1 VKPAGAWVADP
12 TLQWI
17 IALHVRL
24 SEPIDVERIR
34 SGLTGTGLAGSVME
48 ASGGEERLV
57 ERVTDPGSATV
68 RAAVSGRE
76 LALGAEHAACDGL
89 GLLALLGAVAGVPA
103 TSSAKGVGDRP
114 EDRSR
119 LTAAARRL
127 AEALA
132 TPPANV
138 AAPPEDPGP
147 LEEVGDAFARFS
159 VPSRV
164 PVSGLTHA
172 AVRAVVAHNRELSA
186 PHARIAVAIGAS
198 RVGGAAPVIGD
209 HSALL
214 RLRSVERLS
223 EDALRTA
230 IRDTVPEPLP
240 PGARD
245 GSRAV
250 ARVTTAAMGALSSRL
265 GSTLLV
271 SHLGE
276 VGAPGVEDL
285 AFYPVTGG
293 GSGISVG
300 AVGLAGTTVVTLRG
314 RRRRHSAATLEA
326 LGRRVHDELRSA
338 RS

>member
-48 ASGGEERLV
+48 ASGGEARLV
-57 ERVTDPGSATV
+57 ERVTAPGSATV

-119 LTAAARRL
+119 LTAAARRI

-132 TPPANV
+132 TPPASV

-186 PHARIAVAIGAS
+186 PHARIAVAIGAHGS
-198 RVGGAAPVIGD
+198 GVQRRS
-209 HSALL
+209 SA
-214 RLRSVERLS
+214 
-223 EDALRTA
+223 
-230 IRDTVPEPLP
+230 
-240 PGARD
+240 
-245 GSRAV
+245 
-250 ARVTTAAMGALSSRL
+250 TTA
-265 GSTLLV
+265 
-271 SHLGE
+271 
-276 VGAPGVEDL
+276 PC
-285 AFYPVTGG
+285 
-293 GSGISVG
+293 SGC
-300 AVGLAGTTVVTLRG
+300 
-314 RRRRHSAATLEA
+314 
-326 LGRRVHDELRSA
+326 A
-338 RS
+338 RSSGCPMTRCAPPSATRCPSPCHPARATGRVPWPA